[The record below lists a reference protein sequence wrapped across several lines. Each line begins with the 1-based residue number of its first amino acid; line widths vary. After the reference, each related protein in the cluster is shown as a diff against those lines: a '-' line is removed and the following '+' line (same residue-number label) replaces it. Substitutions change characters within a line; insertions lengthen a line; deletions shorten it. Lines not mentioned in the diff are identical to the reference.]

1 MGDENSSR
9 KSRHSCRIRWGASGP
24 QMTGITS
31 APFSD
36 LNPYMSVPARWAMT
50 ELSESRCPGSAVA
63 ARALTAVPW

>member
-9 KSRHSCRIRWGASGP
+9 KSRHSCRKVGAQRGP
-24 QMTGITS
+24 HVTGFTS